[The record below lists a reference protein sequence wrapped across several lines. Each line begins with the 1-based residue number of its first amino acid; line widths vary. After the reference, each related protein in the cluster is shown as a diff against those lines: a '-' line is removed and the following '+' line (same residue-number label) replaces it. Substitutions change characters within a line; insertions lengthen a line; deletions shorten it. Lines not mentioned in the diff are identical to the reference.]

1 MYIREDIPSK
11 LLSTDLSIEGF
22 FVEMRLRKKTWLLC
36 SSYNL
41 KKNLIANHLNCIDR
55 KLDSQLGQYEVIE
68 VIEIGLSDFNKMSLT
83 VMKVFYDKQK
93 PKIIQY
99 RKYKVF
105 TMKLLCMN

>member
-1 MYIREDIPSK
+1 
-11 LLSTDLSIEGF
+11 
-22 FVEMRLRKKTWLLC
+22 MRLRKKTWFLC

-55 KLDSQLGQYEVIE
+55 KLDSQLGQYEVID

-83 VMKVFYDKQK
+83 VMKVFYNKQK

-99 RKYKVF
+99 RKYKDF
-105 TMKLLCMN
+105 SNETFMHELENASSRFSHISFGRLKST